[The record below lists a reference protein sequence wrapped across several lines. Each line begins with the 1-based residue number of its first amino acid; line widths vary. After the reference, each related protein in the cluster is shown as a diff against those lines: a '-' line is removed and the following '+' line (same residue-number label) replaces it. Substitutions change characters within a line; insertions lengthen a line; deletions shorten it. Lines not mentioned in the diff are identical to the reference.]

1 MAKKTTKKAT
11 TKKVAKKKTTKKKV
25 AKEKTTKKKVTKEK
39 KVTKREAERLQ
50 AMSTAA
56 LLKALDAINFFEG
69 YTTESVMAVEAY
81 IRGGGAVD
89 RGPEF
94 EKARERWPALALV
107 HLDID
112 NDCIYDTDDYG
123 YLAQEFARSSYG
135 LFNPVNPRSKFQ
147 KEPGTSGGAFVLT
160 FELDGQTHEGFFED
174 SDVVDPEFFQ
184 LISRAL
190 LGAGSTLA
198 FNGPGLELGRR
209 RPFILA
215 RRAAYDRAVAM
226 DLLPPRRDA

>member
-1 MAKKTTKKAT
+1 MAKKTTKKAAT
-11 TKKVAKKKTTKKKV
+11 TKEVTKKKKKKTAKKKVAKK
-25 AKEKTTKKKVTKEK
+25 KEK
-39 KVTKREAERLQ
+39 KVTKRDAERLQ

-69 YTTESVMAVEAY
+69 YTTQAVMAVEAY

-94 EKARERWPALALV
+94 AAARERWPALALV

-123 YLAQEFARSSYG
+123 YLAQEFARASYG
-135 LFNPVNPRSKFQ
+135 LFAPVNPRSKFQ
-147 KEPGTSGGAFVLT
+147 KEPGTSGGAFALT

-174 SDVVDPEFFQ
+174 SDTVDPEFFA
-184 LISRAL
+184 LISKAL

-198 FNGPGLELGRR
+198 FNGPAVDLGRR
-209 RPFILA
+209 QAFILA
-215 RRAAYDRAVAM
+215 RRVAYDRAVAL